1 MTDSHAID
9 SILAEQPSVPL
20 HPLLTLITD
29 FGLTDEYVGV
39 IKGVILSYNPAIH
52 IIDIS
57 HLIPPQNIQT
67 ASHLLARSY
76 NYFPPCTVHLA
87 IVDPGV
93 GSDRSIL
100 AIKKDSHYFV
110 GPDNG
115 IFTPIIKSAGCLSI
129 YRVTESN
136 LFLEKVSNTFH
147 GRDIMAPVAARLA
160 SGFAV
165 ENVGPQINVG
175 DCFLSGAASCSIIDD
190 VLYGEITHVDTFG
203 NLCTNISR
211 REVERFSRGRKVV
224 INTGKPLEEKV
235 ETFCS
240 SYTGQAKNALLALYD
255 SHDFLEIAENTGN
268 ASQRLKLSVGSKV
281 SLTIEILGSGIENK
295 HGRV

>member
-1 MTDSHAID
+1 MTDHPID
-9 SILAEQPSVPL
+9 STHTVQPSSIL
-20 HPLLTLITD
+20 HPLVTLITD
-29 FGLTDEYVGV
+29 FGLTDEYAGV
-39 IKGVILSYNPAIH
+39 LKGVILSYNPEIH

-67 ASHLLARSY
+67 ASHLLTRSY
-76 NYFPPCTVHLA
+76 GYFPPCTVHLV

-93 GSDRSIL
+93 GSDRPIL

-115 IFTPIIKSAGCLSI
+115 IFTPIIKSAGFLSI

-160 SGFAV
+160 SGFAI
-165 ENVGPQINVG
+165 ENVGPKINVE
-175 DCFLSGAASCSIIDD
+175 DCFLSGSASCSINDD
-190 VLYGEITHVDTFG
+190 VLHGEVTHVDTFG

-211 REVERFSRGRKVV
+211 SDVERFSRGRKII
-224 INTGKPLEEKV
+224 INTGEPLEETV

-240 SYTGQAKNALLALYD
+240 SYAGQAEKALLALYD
-255 SHDFLEIAENTGN
+255 SHDFLEIAENRGN
-268 ASQRLKLSVGSKV
+268 ASQRLKLSAGSKI
-281 SLTIEILGSGIENK
+281 SLTIEILESGIEEK

>member
-1 MTDSHAID
+1 MTDQPIESTHAVQ
-9 SILAEQPSVPL
+9 SSSRH
-20 HPLLTLITD
+20 HPLVTLITD

-39 IKGVILSYNPAIH
+39 IKGVILSYNPEIH

-57 HLIPPQNIQT
+57 HLIPPQDIQT
-67 ASHLLARSY
+67 ASHLLTRSY
-76 NYFPPCTVHLA
+76 GYFPPCTVHLV

-93 GSDRSIL
+93 GSDRPIL
-100 AIKKDSHYFV
+100 AIKKDTHYFV

-115 IFTPIIKSAGCLSI
+115 IFTPVIKSDGFLSI

-165 ENVGPQINVG
+165 ENVGPRINVEN
-175 DCFLSGAASCSIIDD
+175 CFLGGTASCSVVDN
-190 VLYGEITHVDTFG
+190 VLHGEVTHVDTFG

-211 REVERFSRGRKVV
+211 SDVEKFGKGRKVI
-224 INTGKPLEEKV
+224 INTGEPPEKTV

-240 SYTGQAKNALLALYD
+240 SYAGQVENALLALYD
-255 SHDFLEIAENTGN
+255 SHDFLEIAENRGN
-268 ASQRLKLSVGSKV
+268 ASQRLKLSAGSKIT
-281 SLTIEILGSGIENK
+281 LTIEILESGIENK

>member
-1 MTDSHAID
+1 MTDQPIESTH
-9 SILAEQPSVPL
+9 AEQASNPL
-20 HPLLTLITD
+20 HPMTLITD

-39 IKGVILSYNPAIH
+39 IKGVILSYNPGIH

-57 HLIPPQNIQT
+57 HQIPPQNIQT

-76 NYFPPCTVHLA
+76 SYFPPCTVHLA

-115 IFTPIIKSAGCLSI
+115 IFTPIIKSAGVLSI

-136 LFLEKVSNTFH
+136 LFLSKVSNTFH

-160 SGFAV
+160 SGFDI
-165 ENVGPQINVG
+165 ENVGPRINAG
-175 DCFLSGAASCSIIDD
+175 DCFLSESASCSISDD
-190 VLYGEITHVDTFG
+190 VLHGEVTHVDTFG
-203 NLCTNISR
+203 NVCTNISR
-211 REVERFSRGRKVV
+211 SDVERFSKGRKV
-224 INTGKPLEEKV
+224 IIKTSAPLEETV

-240 SYTGQAKNALLALYD
+240 SYTGQAENALLALYD
-255 SHDFLEIAENTGN
+255 SHDFLEIAENKGN
-268 ASQRLKLSVGSKV
+268 ASQRLKLSAGSKV
-281 SLTIEILGSGIENK
+281 SLCVETPSPGMEKK
-295 HGRV
+295 HGQV